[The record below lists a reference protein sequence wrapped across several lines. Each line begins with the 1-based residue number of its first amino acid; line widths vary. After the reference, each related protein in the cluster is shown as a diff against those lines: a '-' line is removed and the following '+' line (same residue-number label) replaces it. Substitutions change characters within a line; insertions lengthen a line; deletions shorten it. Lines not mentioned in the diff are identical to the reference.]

1 MISVIVP
8 VYNCE
13 KYLDKSIQSLINQ
26 TIFDDLEIIFVDDGS
41 YDRSSDII
49 KLYIEKYPN
58 LTLICQKNKGVSA
71 ARNRGIGEAHGDYV
85 TFFDADDLAES
96 TLYERLLFLITE
108 NCADLSC
115 VNYLKCFPD
124 GVEKIQKRNTQ
135 EILYGDEI
143 IKSFFSSNVLCN
155 NTFDKLFKLSIVE
168 QIKFPEGYAIGEDMF
183 FVFEYLMKCKKI
195 AIDTTQCL
203 YKYCIRDNSAM
214 KSDFNKKYFDAIDLS
229 KKMIDMFQIGS
240 KLYNLAEANWIHEIC
255 KMLALYYKCEENQYN
270 DEIMSYYRLL
280 RDYPI
285 NKAIKYLDK
294 KHFFAL
300 FIMRISPKLYV
311 KLYEILHVG

>member
-108 NCADLSC
+108 NCADLS
-115 VNYLKCFPD
+115 
-124 GVEKIQKRNTQ
+124 
-135 EILYGDEI
+135 
-143 IKSFFSSNVLCN
+143 
-155 NTFDKLFKLSIVE
+155 KLFE
-168 QIKFPEGYAIGEDMF
+168 MF
-183 FVFEYLMKCKKI
+183 SRWSRK
-195 AIDTTQCL
+195 
-203 YKYCIRDNSAM
+203 NS
-214 KSDFNKKYFDAIDLS
+214 KKKYTRNSI
-229 KKMIDMFQIGS
+229 
-240 KLYNLAEANWIHEIC
+240 W
-255 KMLALYYKCEENQYN
+255 
-270 DEIMSYYRLL
+270 R
-280 RDYPI
+280 
-285 NKAIKYLDK
+285 
-294 KHFFAL
+294 
-300 FIMRISPKLYV
+300 
-311 KLYEILHVG
+311 